1 MGSGLLITKA
11 IVRHGVEK
19 FVKTI
24 LFDFDNF
31 EEMNEKE
38 KELVPLSACYPNDK
52 MSYNLVEGGYGG
64 KPTEAIIEKIR
75 RAQLSP
81 EV

>member
-1 MGSGLLITKA
+1 MGSGDLILKA
-11 IVRHGVEK
+11 IAKYGVES

-38 KELVPLSACYPNDK
+38 KELVPLSACYPSNR
-52 MSYNLVEGGYGG
+52 MSYNLREGGKGG
-64 KPTEAIIEKIR
+64 NLSKEA
-75 RAQLSP
+75 
-81 EV
+81 